1 MNNPTLV
8 AMVDHILEGYDIP
21 SPEGMLKVKR
31 ADAARDID
39 PSPYSL
45 LTNLAHAT
53 LWQRF
58 WLNKLH
64 GGRKRSTMEEWK
76 NDFRVPA
83 PEEWEPLRREFLEG
97 LKEARAIAAG
107 EIAFECTEEEAQDTL
122 LRIAVH
128 AAYHCGQ
135 MNLLKRML
143 RKR

>member
-1 MNNPTLV
+1 MNNSTLV
-8 AMVDHILEGYDIP
+8 ATFDHILEGYDIP
-21 SPEGMLKVKR
+21 KPEGMLKLKR
-31 ADAARDID
+31 ADAVIDIE
-39 PSPYSL
+39 PSPYTL

-64 GGRKRSTMEEWK
+64 GGKKKSTMEEWK

-83 PEEWEPLRREFLEG
+83 PEEWEPLRREFIEG
-97 LKEARAIAAG
+97 LKEARSIAKG
-107 EIAFECTEEEAQDTL
+107 EAPFECTEEEAQDTL

-128 AAYHCGQ
+128 GAYHCGQ